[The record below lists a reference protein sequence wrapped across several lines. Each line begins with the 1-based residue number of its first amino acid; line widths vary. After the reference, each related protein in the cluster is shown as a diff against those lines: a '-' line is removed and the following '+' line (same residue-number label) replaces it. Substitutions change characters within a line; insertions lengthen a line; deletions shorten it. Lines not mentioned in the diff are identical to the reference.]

1 MIERLST
8 RRKEGTMRSSKRR
21 VGALLSTAV
30 LALAVAAVALGSP
43 AKTGAAKA
51 DGGSLTVWLSGTYA
65 GATPGST
72 YRKWLDGIKARYEKT
87 NPGST
92 VKFVLTPINNA
103 QFTAQIAAAFAS
115 RKVPDVMLV
124 YSGGYTTP
132 YMLSSLEKLNDRVAE
147 TPGFYAGQTA
157 WDLSCLNLDCKG
169 GKGDIYAVPNDQGTY
184 ALFYNKALFRKA
196 GIAAPPKTYKEL
208 LAQCATFK
216 AKGILPLAYGD
227 RDGYS
232 TDNWVTYDY
241 ASYMAPGDI
250 SKVNA
255 GKMKYADPKLVKP
268 LTELAKFKQQGCVNA
283 DASTHENND
292 ANTYVTSGKAAMVQ
306 MFPFVIKD
314 FEKALGKNLGV
325 TRLPQSGP
333 NPGRTAAN
341 SFHNWVIP
349 KNAKNKDGGWAFIK
363 MAVDNRGA
371 SQLATTVGALPTNK
385 AASGRIKDPFTK
397 FFLQT
402 AANPQVPLLDSI
414 VPLKIALLYYQQLQA
429 AFSGKTSA
437 LKAMQNV
444 DKGLKSLNP

>member
-1 MIERLST
+1 M
-8 RRKEGTMRSSKRR
+8 RRSKRR
-21 VGALLSTAV
+21 GAAWLAAGV
-30 LALAVAAVALGSP
+30 VALAVAAAAVAGTSVQ
-43 AKTGAAKA
+43 AATGA
-51 DGGSLTVWLSGTYA
+51 DGGNLTVWLSGTYA

-72 YRKWLDGIKARYEKT
+72 YRKWLDGIKARYEKAY
-87 NPGST
+87 PGST

-115 RKVPDVMLV
+115 RKVPDAMLV

-132 YMLSSLEKLNDRVAE
+132 YMLSSLEKLNDTIAK
-147 TPGFYAGQTA
+147 TPGFYGSQTA
-157 WDLSCLNLDCKG
+157 WDLSCLGLDCKG

-196 GIAAPPKTYKEL
+196 GIKAPPKTYKEL
-208 LAQCATFK
+208 LAQCKVFK
-216 AKGILPLAYGD
+216 SKGILPLAYGD

-250 SKVNA
+250 SLVND

-268 LTELAKFKQQGCVNA
+268 LTELTKFKKQGCVNA

-292 ANTYVTSGKAAMVQ
+292 ANTYFTSGKAAMVQ

-349 KNAKNKDGGWAFIK
+349 KNAQNKTGAWEFIK
-363 MAVDNRGA
+363 MAVDTQGS

-385 AASGRIKDPFTK
+385 VAQSRIKDPLTK

-402 AANPQVPLLDSI
+402 AAKPQVPLLDSI
-414 VPLKIALLYYQQLQA
+414 VPLKVALLYYQQLQA
-429 AFSGKTSA
+429 AFSGKTSP
-437 LKAMQNV
+437 LDAMKNV
-444 DKGLKSLNP
+444 DKGLESLNP

>member
-1 MIERLST
+1 M
-8 RRKEGTMRSSKRR
+8 RKSHWR
-21 VGALLSTAV
+21 VGTLLAAGV
-30 LALAVAAVALGSP
+30 LALAVSAAALGNTARSS
-43 AKTGAAKA
+43 ASKA

-72 YRKWLDGIKARYEKT
+72 YRKWLDGIKARYEKAY
-87 NPGST
+87 PGST
-92 VKFVLTPINNA
+92 VKFVLTPVNNA

-115 RKVPDVMLV
+115 KKVPDAMLV

-132 YMLSSLEKLNDRVAE
+132 YMLSSLQKLNDQVNK
-147 TPGFYAGQTA
+147 TPGFYGSQSA

-184 ALFYNKALFRKA
+184 GLFYNKALFKKA

-208 LAQCATFK
+208 LAQCAKFK

-232 TDNWVTYDY
+232 TDNWVTHDY
-241 ASYMAPGDI
+241 ASYMAKGDI
-250 SKVNA
+250 SKVND

-268 LTELAKFKQQGCVNA
+268 LEALTQFKKQGCVNA

-292 ANTYVTSGKAAMVQ
+292 ANTYFTSGKAAMVQ

-314 FEKALGKNLGV
+314 FEKALGKDLGLV
-325 TRLPQSGP
+325 RLPQSGP
-333 NPGRTAAN
+333 NLGRAASN

-349 KNAKNKDGGWAFIK
+349 KNAKNQSGAWEFIK
-363 MAVDNRGA
+363 MAVDDKGA
-371 SQLATTVGALPTNK
+371 SDLATKVGALPTNN
-385 AASGRIKDPFTK
+385 AAAAGLKDPLSK
-397 FFLQT
+397 YFLQL

-414 VPLKIALLYYQQLQA
+414 VPLKVALLYYQQLQA
-429 AFSGKTSA
+429 AFSGKTTP